1 MSMENFVYNAEK
13 SITLFKGMFKKAPP
27 SKPNQNK
34 ELSANPS
41 NKNNNMIIKSS
52 SSNNQLIFDLDDDD
66 YPVVAATKNWHVDK
80 YTTGGLF
87 NAGRETKYDLFFAS
101 EKHEGW
107 AIISKL
113 PFTDSFEI
121 FPEIFATK
129 EEAVHVWED
138 NPGIKCSIIKIEWE
152 VEQ

>member
-1 MSMENFVYNAEK
+1 MK
-13 SITLFKGMFKKAPP
+13 SFNL
-27 SKPNQNK
+27 K
-34 ELSANPS
+34 EHLEHPEW
-41 NKNNNMIIKSS
+41 KVVTREGRPVRI
-52 SSNNQLIFDLDDDD
+52 LCTDLDDND
-66 YPVVAATKNWHVDK
+66 YPVAAVVGNFHVDK
-80 YTTGGLF
+80 YTAEGIF
-87 NAGRETKYDLFFAS
+87 HAGEETKYDLFFAS

-107 AIISKL
+107 VIISKL

-129 EEAVHVWED
+129 EEAVRVWED

>member
-1 MSMENFVYNAEK
+1 M
-13 SITLFKGMFKKAPP
+13 
-27 SKPNQNK
+27 KPFNLK
-34 ELSANPS
+34 EYLEHPEW
-41 NKNNNMIIKSS
+41 KVVTREGKPVRI
-52 SSNNQLIFDLDDDD
+52 LCTDLDDND
-66 YPVVAATKNWHVDK
+66 YPVAAVVGNFHVDK
-80 YTTGGLF
+80 YTAEGIF
-87 NAGRETKYDLFFAS
+87 HAGEETKYDLFFAS

-107 AIISKL
+107 VIISKL

-129 EEAVHVWED
+129 EEAVRVWED

>member
-1 MSMENFVYNAEK
+1 MKPF
-13 SITLFKGMFKKAPP
+13 SIKEHLEHPEWKVVTREG
-27 SKPNQNK
+27 KPVRI
-34 ELSANPS
+34 LCT
-41 NKNNNMIIKSS
+41 
-52 SSNNQLIFDLDDDD
+52 DLDDND
-66 YPVVAATKNWHVDK
+66 YPVAAVVGNFHVDK
-80 YTTGGLF
+80 YTAEGLF
-87 NAGRETKYDLFFAS
+87 QAGKETKYDLFFAP

-107 AIISKL
+107 VIISKL

-129 EEAVHVWED
+129 EEAVRVWED

>member
-1 MSMENFVYNAEK
+1 M
-13 SITLFKGMFKKAPP
+13 
-27 SKPNQNK
+27 KPFNIK
-34 ELSANPS
+34 EHLEHPEW
-41 NKNNNMIIKSS
+41 KVVTREGKPVQI
-52 SSNNQLIFDLDDDD
+52 LCTDLDDND
-66 YPVVAATKNWHVDK
+66 YPVAAVVGNFHVDK
-80 YTTGGLF
+80 YTAEGIF
-87 NAGRETKYDLFFAS
+87 HAGEETKYDLFFAS

-107 AIISKL
+107 VIISKL

-129 EEAVHVWED
+129 EEAVRVWEN

>member
-1 MSMENFVYNAEK
+1 MK
-13 SITLFKGMFKKAPP
+13 SFNLKEHLEHPEWEVVTREG
-27 SKPNQNK
+27 KPVRI
-34 ELSANPS
+34 LCT
-41 NKNNNMIIKSS
+41 
-52 SSNNQLIFDLDDDD
+52 DLDDND
-66 YPVVAATKNWHVDK
+66 YPVAAVVGNFHVDK
-80 YTTGGLF
+80 YTAEGIF
-87 NAGRETKYDLFFAS
+87 HAGKETKYDLFFAP

-107 AIISKL
+107 VIISKL

-129 EEAVHVWED
+129 EEAVRVWED

>member
-1 MSMENFVYNAEK
+1 MKPF
-13 SITLFKGMFKKAPP
+13 SI
-27 SKPNQNK
+27 K
-34 ELSANPS
+34 EHLEHPEWKVVTREGVPAR
-41 NKNNNMIIKSS
+41 I
-52 SSNNQLIFDLDDDD
+52 LCTDLDDND
-66 YPVVAATKNWHVDK
+66 YPVAAVVGNFHVDK
-80 YTTGGLF
+80 YTAEGIF
-87 NAGRETKYDLFFAS
+87 HAGEETKYDLFFAP

-107 AIISKL
+107 VIISKL

-129 EEAVHVWED
+129 EEAVRVWED